1 MAEILIEGSKLS
13 SSLMDLLMAD
23 DMMPGAEP
31 GYQLAKVIYAFHPL
45 GGKIVDQP
53 IKLAMSQKR
62 NLAIPNSPEE
72 RVREAFERKWDEI
85 SADTYI
91 ANTWRLAKIYGASA
105 IVYGAKDVDTK
116 APIKPDELAKYAGS
130 LYFNALDPLNTAGS
144 LVLNQDPNAPD
155 FQKPTVV
162 TAAGQSYHPSRALV
176 FFNEAPLY
184 IEYTS
189 SAFGYTGRSVY
200 QRALYPLKSFVQT
213 MIANDM
219 VARKVGVIV
228 AKMKPAG
235 SMADRAMAVL
245 QGIKRNVVKEAQT
258 NNVINITPEEEIET
272 LNLQNADG
280 ALTTARKNILE
291 DIAVA
296 TPMPAKL
303 LNSESYA
310 EGFGEGTEDAK
321 DVIRYINSERGAIKP
336 LYDFFDRIV
345 MRLAWTEEFYATIQA
360 DVPEYKDVP
369 YTKAFYDWANAF
381 EASWPSLMEEPESE
395 LVKVEDVKLKSIIA
409 VMEVLGPDLDPDNKA
424 RLIEWL
430 ANNINES
437 KKLFASPLLLDY
449 DDLRNYEP
457 PVPES
462 EPGEPSEPAP
472 FKSTT

>member
-23 DMMPGAEP
+23 DMVPGHEP
-31 GYQLAKVIYAFHPL
+31 SYALAKIIYAFHPL

-62 NLAIPNSPEE
+62 LLAIPNSPEE

-105 IVYGAKDVDTK
+105 LVYGAEGVDTK
-116 APIKPDELAKYAGS
+116 ALIKPEELAKHD

-162 TAAGQSYHPSRALV
+162 TAAGQSYHPSRSIV
-176 FFNEAPLY
+176 FFNESPLY
-184 IEYTS
+184 IEFTN

-235 SMADRAMAVL
+235 SIADRAMAVL

-258 NNVINITPEEEIET
+258 NNVINITPEEAIET
-272 LNLQNADG
+272 LNLLNADG

-360 DVPEYKDVP
+360 EVPEYKDVP
-369 YTKAFYDWANAF
+369 YVKAFYDWANAF
-381 EASWPSLMEEPESE
+381 APSWPSLMEEPESE
-395 LVKVEDVKLKSIIA
+395 QVKVEKTKFEALTA
-409 VMEVLGPDLDPDNKA
+409 MLETLLPQMDPKNKA
-424 RLIEWL
+424 RLVECF
-430 ANNINES
+430 ANNMNES
-437 KKLFASPLLLDY
+437 TRLFPNPLVLDY
-449 DDLRNYEP
+449 DDLANYEP
-457 PVPES
+457 PTPEA
-462 EPGEPSEPAP
+462 EPSEPRP
-472 FKSTT
+472 HNI